1 MKPDANH
8 YGTFSVFELERQ
20 PLPTLMVKD
29 FFCRQIKS
37 DEAELMQQVMNK
49 SGQYVPDHAAT
60 KLAEGC
66 LGYIGQVHLPETDSL
81 LPVAYGWV
89 NLKGETLGPTGFAF
103 HPPTTD
109 VYLFDFATMPD
120 YRGRSYYP
128 ALLIYILG
136 ELKAQGYKRAWIG
149 TAPGNAVSARS
160 IARTG
165 FQLVGYSNII
175 PQPAGQPWKFET
187 IVSPDISPEIAELAQ
202 ASVVRVGKEEVE
214 L

>member
-8 YGTFSVFELERQ
+8 YGTFSVYELERQ
-20 PLPTLMVKD
+20 PLPAIIVKD
-29 FFCRQIKS
+29 FFCHQITV
-37 DEAELMQQVMNK
+37 DEAEIMQQVMDK
-49 SGQYVPDHAAT
+49 SGEYVPGHAAR

-66 LGYIGQVHLPETDSL
+66 LGYIGQVHLPQSDSL
-81 LPVAYGWV
+81 LAVSYGWV

-103 HPPTTD
+103 RPPATD

-120 YRGRSYYP
+120 YRGRGYYP
-128 ALLIYILG
+128 AILSYILG

-175 PQPAGQPWKFET
+175 PQPKGQPWKMET
-187 IVSPDISPEIAELAQ
+187 ILAPDISPELVE
-202 ASVVRVGKEEVE
+202 VVQVSLVRIGKEELE